1 MARAQHRS
9 AGRAAMR
16 TPLLASARVI
26 GASCW
31 HVARGGHHTRLWPA
45 LAYLRR
51 PAAARRVPMTTAN
64 KTPAR
69 QNKSK
74 HCKIILIFIQ
84 YFSKKKL
91 DLEDKK
97 FKIENQG
104 YEILKRSKKEKLEE
118 EH

>member
-1 MARAQHRS
+1 MEVHRAAGTAQAAVARAQHRS

-69 QNKSK
+69 QKA
-74 HCKIILIFIQ
+74 HARPGAGPL
-84 YFSKKKL
+84 
-91 DLEDKK
+91 
-97 FKIENQG
+97 
-104 YEILKRSKKEKLEE
+104 RSADHLPMC
-118 EH
+118 HVAVISTGLQDTRPP